1 MNFANFYQ
9 RIVLAYRIRLCHFV
23 DFLATLLPKP
33 EPKQQPEEQK
43 VLLVRLDAIGDYV
56 LFRNFIEVFA
66 QHQTYKNSK
75 LVFCGNVVWKDLFLL
90 LDKDCFSE
98 QIWIDRKKFFLNP
111 IYRFQIQ
118 KKIYLA
124 GFQTVIVPTF
134 SRMLLYDDA
143 IAKVSKAK
151 KRIANAGNTDNTIA
165 KEKQIADAYY
175 TQLLAASPTILFEFA
190 RNKEFFENLLSQKIA
205 IHKPAIENA
214 KISGIFAENAKI
226 SGIFT
231 ENAKI
236 PTVAL
241 GATKKP
247 VILLF
252 VGGSEVHK
260 RWAAAN
266 YAQLAAYLHQRHQAQ
281 IKIVGDRNDAQIAE
295 QIMVLQPAIGIENLA
310 GKTTLT
316 ALLGLIK
323 NANLLIANE
332 SSGVHLAA
340 SLQIPTIC
348 LSNNTWHIGRFNPYP
363 AAINL
368 PVLHIFPIEFDFQA
382 QSFEQINQQY
392 NFKNCLAIDL
402 ISVEK
407 VAKFATEILDNNPKT

>member
-1 MNFANFYQ
+1 MNFANFYR

-23 DFLATLLPKP
+23 DFLATLLPRPKP
-33 EPKQQPEEQK
+33 KEQK

-56 LFRNFIEVFA
+56 LFRNFIKIFV

-111 IYRFQIQ
+111 VYRFGVQ

-124 GFQTVIVPTF
+124 GFQAVIVPTF

-143 IAKVSKAK
+143 IAKVSQAK
-151 KRIANAGNTDNTIA
+151 KRIANAGNTDNTIR
-165 KEKQIADAYY
+165 KEKQLADAYY
-175 TQLLAASPTILFEFA
+175 TQLLATNPTILFEFG
-190 RNKEFFENLLSQKIA
+190 RNKEFFENLLNQKIA
-205 IHKPAIENA
+205 IDKPFI
-214 KISGIFAENAKI
+214 
-226 SGIFT
+226 

-236 PTVAL
+236 PTVEF

-260 RWAAAN
+260 RWAAAH
-266 YAQLAAYLHQRHQAQ
+266 YAQLAAYLYQRHQAQ
-281 IKIVGDRNDAQIAE
+281 IRLVGDRNDAQIAQ
-295 QIMVLQPAIGIENLA
+295 QIMALQPEIGIENLA

-316 ALLGLIK
+316 ELAGLIK

-363 AAINL
+363 PAMKL
-368 PVLHIFPIEFDFQA
+368 SVLHIFPIDFDFQT
-382 QSFEQINQQY
+382 QSFEQISQQY

-407 VAKFATEILDNNPKT
+407 VAKCATEILENNPKT